1 MGLRP
6 RFFPMKG
13 LILINAYSRMRA
25 FEVQSSRLAEE
36 FRGLGVDVGVLRNDS
51 FLARIYD
58 SEATV
63 FLDGYDFCVY
73 LDKDRYVLKALEGF
87 GIPVFNRYDAIEACD
102 DKMMT
107 CLELAGRGFRLPDT
121 LPGMLCYDPGEPV
134 KDSSVDAVIDALGLP
149 VVVKESYGSM
159 GKGVRLARDRDELK
173 AVMESVKLRP
183 HLFQRFVS
191 GSAGRDL
198 RVIVVGGKAIGGM
211 LRSSETDF
219 RSNVGCGGTGTSY
232 DLSPETAVYAESIAE
247 ALGLDY
253 CGIDLLFPDDGG
265 DMIVC
270 EVNSNAFFEAFEA
283 ATGKNVAREYA
294 IHVVRKVS
302 GLRRRRN
309 RRFGTA
315 SQFSIELW

>member
-1 MGLRP
+1 
-6 RFFPMKG
+6 MKG

-25 FEVQSSRLAEE
+25 FEVQSSRLVEE
-36 FRGLGVDVGVLRNDS
+36 FRGLGVPVDILRNDS
-51 FLARIYD
+51 FLASIED
-58 SEATV
+58 SDIRV
-63 FLDGYDFCVY
+63 GLDEYSFCIY
-73 LDKDRYVLKALEGF
+73 LDKDRYVLKALESS
-87 GIPVFNRYDAIEACD
+87 GIPVFNRYGAIEACD

-107 CLELAGRGFRLPDT
+107 CLELAGKGFRLPDT

-159 GKGVRLARDRDELK
+159 GKGIHLARDRDELK

-198 RVIVVGGKAIGGM
+198 RVVVVGGKAIGGM
-211 LRSSETDF
+211 LRTSETDF
-219 RSNVGCGGTGTSY
+219 RSNVGCGGTGTNY
-232 DLSPETAVYAESIAE
+232 DLTPEVAAYAEGIAE
-247 ALGLDY
+247 ALDLDY

-294 IHVVRKVS
+294 IHVIRKVED
-302 GLRRRRN
+302 LDRRRN
-309 RRFGTA
+309 RRFEW
-315 SQFSIELW
+315 SSNVFY